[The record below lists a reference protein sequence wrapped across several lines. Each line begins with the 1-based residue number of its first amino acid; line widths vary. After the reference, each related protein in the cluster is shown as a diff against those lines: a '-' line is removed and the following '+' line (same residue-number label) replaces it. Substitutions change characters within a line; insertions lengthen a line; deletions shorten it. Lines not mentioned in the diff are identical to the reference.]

1 MKSFKIL
8 ILVSLLVFAG
18 AETFSSNKVE
28 LIKSHS
34 FKVSSQTL
42 FEVRTDGGEIEI
54 TPGNNYEVQVEIY
67 GSKKSIEHY
76 DFIFKSDDEVI
87 KVIGERKTK
96 WNFLSN
102 LSLKY
107 KIKIPLKFDINASTA
122 GGDVKVGGISGKHSL
137 NTSGGDVWADEV
149 SGTLKARTSGGDI
162 KIFASNTEIDA
173 KSSGGDIWLEYS
185 GDNKGMDLV
194 TSGGYIK
201 IYIPKNFNAEIDAV
215 TLGGDIKCEFEL
227 NKVRSLSKHKINGE
241 INNGGRRISAKTSG
255 GDIRVNFLK

>member
-173 KSSGGDIWLEYS
+173 KSSGG
-185 GDNKGMDLV
+185 
-194 TSGGYIK
+194 YIK
-201 IYIPKNFNAEIDAV
+201 IYIPKNFNAEIDTV

-241 INNGGRRISAKTSG
+241 INNGGRRTSAKTSG